1 MRILLSISLI
11 ISSIFA
17 FSNDNSFYE
26 DLVQKG
32 NKAYESELYD
42 SAITLYSQTVN
53 ANFESSGLFFN
64 LGNAYFKSNQL
75 APAIFYYEKALK
87 ISPNDADIKFNLK
100 MANSQITDKVAEKP
114 TPISTQVYQTISSLL
129 SPNGWGVLVLISIT
143 LALGLFAV
151 YLISAISSIKQLT
164 FFGSVALFSLF
175 IVSFAIGNRVKGELL
190 NKDQGIV
197 FTSTLNVKSEPK
209 LSSSVLFVIHEGTK
223 VNVLETQQEWHRI
236 ALPDGN
242 EGWVQSV
249 DIQSF

>member
-1 MRILLSISLI
+1 MRILLSIALLV
-11 ISSIFA
+11 SSFIGYSA
-17 FSNDNSFYE
+17 DNTFYN
-26 DLVQKG
+26 DLVEKG
-32 NKAYESELYD
+32 NAAYEAEQYD

-53 ANFESSGLFFN
+53 ANFQSTSLFFN
-64 LGNAYFKSNQL
+64 LGNAYYKSNQL

-87 ISPNDADIKFNLK
+87 LSPNSPDIKFNLK

-114 TPISTQVYQTISSLL
+114 VPISTQVYQSVSSLL
-129 SPNGWGVLVLISIT
+129 SSNGWGILVLVLLT
-143 LALGLFAV
+143 LALGFLAV
-151 YLISAISSIKQLT
+151 YLISANSSIKQLS
-164 FFGSVALFSLF
+164 FFGAMGLFLLF
-175 IVSFAIGNRVKGELL
+175 LLSFALGNRVKAELIT
-190 NKDQGIV
+190 KDQGIV

-223 VNVLETQQEWHRI
+223 VNVLETQQDWHRI